1 VVKNIERAGA
11 NTIFFR
17 VCRCIFT
24 ITTFFVA
31 PNALPFIR
39 LSQPQSRFVEKPVT
53 RSRASDEQAAAAVGR
68 RAAARERE
76 ARTNDDLQERAAE
89 VAPYLARRFGLTFRG
104 RVLEIDAGAAWLSAE
119 LSKLPGVVEI
129 IATDTSAKRL
139 KEDAPRVF
147 AKLGAI
153 EKKITRMAGDLHK
166 LDFPDNHFDFVVCA
180 AVLNR
185 TANIVTALRE
195 ARRVLKPGGK
205 FVAVREPVRPLI
217 KFKSRS
223 VASEAAVR
231 AGRSLYSREEYER
244 FFSAAGLEVE
254 FKRVNLASGMK
265 YYFNKMFNGLTHARY
280 ALIARKPVRAAAKPE
295 SKPALAKRGK

>member
-1 VVKNIERAGA
+1 MAKNIEGGGA

-17 VCRCIFT
+17 AGHRDFAIAA
-24 ITTFFVA
+24 FFPA
-31 PNALPFIR
+31 GDALICPH
-39 LSQPQSRFVEKPVT
+39 LSRPQSRFVEPPPAAA
-53 RSRASDEQAAAAVGR
+53 RASEAQTAAAAVR

-89 VAPYLARRFGLTFRG
+89 VAPYLARRFGVTFRG

-129 IATDTSAKRL
+129 IATDTSARRL
-139 KEDAPRVF
+139 KEEAPRVF

-153 EKKITRMAGDLHK
+153 EKKITRMTGDLHK
-166 LDFPDNHFDFVVCA
+166 LEFPDNHFDFVVCA

-185 TANIVTALRE
+185 TVNIVAALRE

-205 FVAVREPVRPLI
+205 FVAVREPVRPFL
-217 KFKSRS
+217 KFKPRT
-223 VASEAAVR
+223 AATDAAAR
-231 AGRSLYSREEYER
+231 AGRSLYSRDEYER
-244 FFSAAGLEVE
+244 FFAAAGLAVE

-280 ALIARKPVRAAAKPE
+280 ALIARKPVRAAVKSE
-295 SKPALAKRGK
+295 SHPALAKRGK

>member
-1 VVKNIERAGA
+1 VH
-11 NTIFFR
+11 
-17 VCRCIFT
+17 RCIFA
-24 ITTFFVA
+24 IAAFFAAVVALTFTC
-31 PNALPFIR
+31 
-39 LSQPQSRFVEKPVT
+39 LSQPQSRFVEKPPT
-53 RSRASDEQAAAAVGR
+53 RVRTSDEQAANAAVR

-76 ARTNDDLQERAAE
+76 ERTNDDLQERAAQ
-89 VAPYLARRFGLTFRG
+89 VAPYLAKRFGVTFGG

-153 EKKITRMAGDLHK
+153 EKKITRMPGDLHK

-185 TANIVTALRE
+185 TVNIVTALRE

-205 FVAVREPVRPLI
+205 FVAVREPVRPFL

-223 VASEAAVR
+223 AASEAAER
-231 AGRSLYSREEYER
+231 AGRSLYSLDEYER

-280 ALIARKPVRAAAKPE
+280 ALIARKPARAVAKPDAR
-295 SKPALAKRGK
+295 PVPAKRSR

>member
-1 VVKNIERAGA
+1 M
-11 NTIFFR
+11 
-17 VCRCIFT
+17 
-24 ITTFFVA
+24 
-31 PNALPFIR
+31 R
-39 LSQPQSRFVEKPVT
+39 LNEPQSKFVEKPASRV
-53 RSRASDEQAAAAVGR
+53 RASDEQAANAAVR

-76 ARTNDDLQERAAE
+76 ERTNDDLQERAAQ
-89 VAPYLARRFGLTFRG
+89 VAPYLAKRFGVTFGG

-153 EKKITRMAGDLHK
+153 EKKITRMPGDLHK

-185 TANIVTALRE
+185 TVNIVAALRE

-223 VASEAAVR
+223 AASEAAER
-231 AGRSLYSREEYER
+231 AGRSLYSLDEYER

-254 FKRVNLASGMK
+254 FKRVNLASGVK

-280 ALIARKPVRAAAKPE
+280 ALIARKPARAAAKPDP
-295 SKPALAKRGK
+295 KPVPVKRSR

>member
-1 VVKNIERAGA
+1 MVKNIEGGGA

-17 VCRCIFT
+17 ARHRNFT
-24 ITTFFVA
+24 IAAFFA
-31 PNALPFIR
+31 AADALTSTC
-39 LSQPQSRFVEKPVT
+39 LSQPQSKFVEKPVA
-53 RSRASDEQAAAAVGR
+53 RSRASEEQVAAAAVR

-89 VAPYLARRFGLTFRG
+89 VAPYLARRFGVTFRG

-139 KEDAPRVF
+139 KEEAPRVF

-153 EKKITRMAGDLHK
+153 ENKITRMAGDLHK
-166 LDFPDNHFDFVVCA
+166 LDFPDNYFDFVVCA

-185 TANIVTALRE
+185 TVNIVAALRE

-205 FVAVREPVRPLI
+205 FVAVREPLRPFL

-223 VASEAAVR
+223 AASEAAER

-244 FFSAAGLEVE
+244 FFAAAGLEVE

-280 ALIARKPVRAAAKPE
+280 ALIARKPVRATQKPE
-295 SKPALAKRGK
+295 ARQPLARRGK

>member
-1 VVKNIERAGA
+1 VAGD
-11 NTIFFR
+11 
-17 VCRCIFT
+17 
-24 ITTFFVA
+24 
-31 PNALPFIR
+31 ALVFSR
-39 LSQPQSRFVEKPVT
+39 LSQPQSRFVEKPLT
-53 RSRASDEQAAAAVGR
+53 RARASDEQAANAAVR

-76 ARTNDDLQERAAE
+76 ERTNDDLQERAAK
-89 VAPYLARRFGLTFRG
+89 VAPYLAKRFGVTFGG

-139 KEDAPRVF
+139 KEEAPRVF

-153 EKKITRMAGDLHK
+153 EKKITRMPGDLHK
-166 LDFPDNHFDFVVCA
+166 LEFPNDHFDFVVCA

-185 TANIVTALRE
+185 TVNIVAALRE

-217 KFKSRS
+217 KFRS
-223 VASEAAVR
+223 NSAASEAAER
-231 AGRSLYSREEYER
+231 AGRSLYSRDEYER
-244 FFSAAGLEVE
+244 FFTAAGLKVE

-265 YYFNKMFNGLTHARY
+265 YYFNSMFNGLTHARY
-280 ALIARKPVRAAAKPE
+280 ALIARKPVRVTAKPE
-295 SKPALAKRGK
+295 QKLPLTKRTR

>member
-1 VVKNIERAGA
+1 MRA
-11 NTIFFR
+11 
-17 VCRCIFT
+17 
-24 ITTFFVA
+24 
-31 PNALPFIR
+31 
-39 LSQPQSRFVEKPVT
+39 
-53 RSRASDEQAAAAVGR
+53 RASEEQAANAAAR

-76 ARTNDDLQERAAE
+76 ERRNDDLQERATE
-89 VAPYLARRFGLTFRG
+89 VVPYLARRFGLTFRG

-129 IATDTSAKRL
+129 IATDTSARRL
-139 KEDAPRVF
+139 KEEAPRVF

-153 EKKITRMAGDLHK
+153 EKKITRMPGDLHR

-185 TANIVTALRE
+185 TVNIVAALRE

-223 VASEAAVR
+223 AASEAAER
-231 AGRSLYSREEYER
+231 AGRSLYSRDEYGR
-244 FFSAAGLEVE
+244 FFAAAGLEVD

-265 YYFNKMFNGLTHARY
+265 YYFNNMFNGLTHARY
-280 ALIARKPVRAAAKPE
+280 ALIARKPVRSAAAPD
-295 SKPALAKRGK
+295 SKPPTAKRGR

>member
-1 VVKNIERAGA
+1 
-11 NTIFFR
+11 
-17 VCRCIFT
+17 
-24 ITTFFVA
+24 
-31 PNALPFIR
+31 
-39 LSQPQSRFVEKPVT
+39 LSQQSKFVERPAT
-53 RSRASDEQAAAAVGR
+53 RTRASEEQAAAAAAR

-76 ARTNDDLQERAAE
+76 SRTNDDLQERAAQ
-89 VAPYLARRFGLTFRG
+89 VAPYLARRFGVSFCG

-129 IATDTSAKRL
+129 IATDTSGKRL
-139 KEDAPRVF
+139 KDEAPGVF

-153 EKKITRMAGDLHK
+153 EKKITRMPGDLHK

-185 TANIVTALRE
+185 TANIVAALRE

-223 VASEAAVR
+223 AASEAAVR
-231 AGRSLYSREEYER
+231 AGRSLYSRDEYER
-244 FFSAAGLEVE
+244 FFAAAGLEVE

-280 ALIARKPVRAAAKPE
+280 ALIARKPTRGSTKPE
-295 SKPALAKRGK
+295 ARPALAKRAK